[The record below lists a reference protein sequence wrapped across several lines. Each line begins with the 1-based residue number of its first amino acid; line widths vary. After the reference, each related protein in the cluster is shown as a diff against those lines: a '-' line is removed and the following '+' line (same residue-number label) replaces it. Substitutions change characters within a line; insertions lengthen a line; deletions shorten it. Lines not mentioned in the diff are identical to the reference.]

1 MKDKHIYTENAC
13 RITIFSQALII
24 NVLPLLFVIFSTVY
38 GVDTLRLTALIG
50 VTFGVQLLFDATA
63 STITKYLGYRGC
75 AICATG
81 FSSLG
86 LVLLGITPHIFTDTY
101 LALVISDLIM
111 SIGAGLMEVIVSP
124 ISNSL
129 PSANRNSGLCLLHSF
144 YCWGHLGV
152 IVVTTLFVTFFK
164 PLWWVLPI
172 AYSLV
177 PLIALILFTFSPIVE
192 EKALKNGEKLPSLFR
207 NKFYWITLIMMICVG
222 SIEQS
227 VAQWSAYFAEA
238 GLGVTPALGNL
249 IGPAVFA
256 LCMGIM
262 RLLTG
267 LKKEKFK
274 PVKTLFV
281 CTIGAFVSFMI
292 MAFSPLPI
300 LSLIGCGLMGIFIG
314 PGWPTV
320 LTIAQERIPNNHTK
334 LFAYLALFGDTGC
347 LIGPGIVGGLTAL
360 CESTNITM
368 PFSTSLTESGLKLGL
383 IVCSLLAVTMCICC
397 IILLKKRETNKN

>member
-1 MKDKHIYTENAC
+1 MKDRYFYTESAC

-24 NVLPLLFVIFSTVY
+24 NVLPLLFVIFSSSY
-38 GVDTLRLTALIG
+38 GVSTIKLTALIG
-50 VTFGVQLLFDATA
+50 VTFGVQLIFDTTA

-86 LVLLGITPHIFTDTY
+86 LIMLGVTPHLFSDTY
-101 LALVISDLIM
+101 LALVLSNLVM

-152 IVVTTLFVTFFK
+152 IIVTTIFIILLK
-164 PLWWVLPI
+164 HLWWVLPI
-172 AYSLV
+172 AYSLI
-177 PLIALILFTFSPIVE
+177 PLIALILFTFSPITE
-192 EKALKNGEKLPSLFR
+192 EKTLKSREKLPSLFK
-207 NKFYWITLIMMICVG
+207 NKFYWVMLIMMICVG

-227 VAQWSAYFAEA
+227 VAQWSAFFAEA
-238 GLGVTPALGNL
+238 GLKVSPAIGNL
-249 IGPAVFA
+249 IGPAIFA
-256 LCMGIM
+256 LCMGTM

-274 PVKTLFV
+274 PVKTMFV
-281 CTIGAFVSFMI
+281 CSIGAIFSFLL
-292 MAFSPLPI
+292 MAFSPIPI
-300 LSLIGCGLMGIFIG
+300 LSLVGCGLMGIFIG

-347 LIGPGIVGGLTAL
+347 LIGPGIVGILTTIS
-360 CESTNITM
+360 ETSSITM
-368 PFSTSLTESGLKLGL
+368 PFATSFTESGLRLGL
-383 IVCSLLAVTMCICC
+383 LTCSLLAIIMALCC
-397 IILLKKRETNKN
+397 IILFKKSKNSKI

>member
-1 MKDKHIYTENAC
+1 MKDKYFYTESAC

-38 GVDTLRLTALIG
+38 GVDTIRLTLLIG

-63 STITKYLGYRGC
+63 STITKLLGYRG
-75 AICATG
+75 AALSATG
-81 FSSLG
+81 FSSIGLIMLG
-86 LVLLGITPHIFTDTY
+86 TLPHIMSNTY
-101 LALVISDLIM
+101 VALIISNLIM

-152 IVVTTLFVTFFK
+152 IIVTTIFVTFLK
-164 PLWWVLPI
+164 ELWWILPL
-172 AYSLV
+172 AYAFV
-177 PLIALILFTFSPIVE
+177 PFFAFVLFTFSPIIE
-192 EKALKNGEKLPSLFR
+192 DKTLKSGEKLPSLFK

-227 VAQWSAYFAEA
+227 IAQWSAYFAEA
-238 GLGVTPALGNL
+238 GLGVSPAVGNL
-249 IGPAVFA
+249 VGPAIFA

-274 PVKTLFV
+274 PVKTMFV
-281 CTIGAFVSFMI
+281 CSIGAFISFLLVSL
-292 MAFSPLPI
+292 SPIPI
-300 LSLIGCGLMGIFIG
+300 LSLVGCGLMGVFIG

-347 LIGPGIVGGLTAL
+347 LIGPGIVGGLTAI
-360 CESTNITM
+360 CESTGITM

-383 IVCSLLAVTMCICC
+383 IACSLLAVTMCICC
-397 IILLKKRETNKN
+397 IILLKKRKTNNN

>member
-1 MKDKHIYTENAC
+1 MKDKYFYTESAC

-24 NVLPLLFVIFSTVY
+24 NILPLLFVIFSTVY
-38 GVDTLRLTALIG
+38 GVSTLKLTALIG
-50 VTFGVQLLFDATA
+50 VTFGVQLIFDATA
-63 STITKYLGYRGC
+63 STITRYLGYRGC
-75 AICATG
+75 AVCATG

-86 LVLLGITPHIFTDTY
+86 LLLLGITPHILSDTY
-101 LALVISDLIM
+101 LALVLSNFIM

-152 IVVTTLFVTFFK
+152 IIVTTMFVIFFK
-164 PLWWVLPI
+164 PMWWVLPI
-172 AYSLV
+172 VYAV
-177 PLIALILFTFSPIVE
+177 IPLIALVLFTFSPIIE
-192 EKALKNGEKLPSLFR
+192 EKTLATGEKLPSLFK
-207 NKFYWITLIMMICVG
+207 NKFYWLTLIMMICVG

-227 VAQWSAYFAEA
+227 VAQWSSYFAEA
-238 GLGVTPALGNL
+238 GLNVPPAVGNL

-256 LCMGIM
+256 LCMGTM

-274 PVKTLFV
+274 PIKTMLV
-281 CTIGAFVSFMI
+281 CSIGAFVSYMI
-292 MAFSPLPI
+292 MVFSPIPVI
-300 LSLIGCGLMGIFIG
+300 SLVGCGLMGIFIG

-320 LTIAQERIPNNHTK
+320 LTIAQDRIPNNHTK

-347 LIGPGIVGGLTAL
+347 LIGPGIVGGLTSLA
-360 CESTNITM
+360 EGNSITM
-368 PFSTSLTESGLKLGL
+368 PFSSTLTESGLRLGL
-383 IVCSLLAVTMCICC
+383 GACAVLAVMMTVCC
-397 IILLKKRETNKN
+397 IILLKKPKTEK